1 MDELSMDNILT
12 GDEIDNLFMDDITQG
27 NPPEKKDED
36 TPEKKDE
43 KDTTTEVNPDDL
55 FGEPESVGSGD
66 NNEGQGD
73 TDSKKDGTSPKF
85 FSSIAKA
92 FAEEGIFPDL
102 DDDAIEKVNSPEDFR
117 ELIEQRIKSELDERQ
132 KRIDEALN
140 YGVEPS
146 VIKQYENTLAY
157 LDSIDARKIS
167 DEGEQGETLRRNLI
181 MQDLMN
187 RGYSRERAAKAAEKS
202 FRNGDDI
209 EDAKEALAGNREY
222 FKGQYDKL
230 VKDAEQEQD
239 AQAKAQKE
247 QAEQLK
253 ESILSDKKFF
263 GELEVD
269 KATRKKIFENIAKP
283 TYRDEET
290 GTYLTPIQKYE
301 LENKTEFMKYL
312 GLIFTLTDGFK
323 NLDTLV
329 KGKVR
334 KEVKKGF
341 RELENTLNNTTR
353 NSDGSLRFVSGVDPE
368 SFIGKGWNLDI

>member
-12 GDEIDNLFMDDITQG
+12 GDEIDNLFLDDVSQG
-27 NPPEKKDED
+27 NPPEKKDDE
-36 TPEKKDE
+36 TPDKDE
-43 KDTTTEVNPDDL
+43 KDITTEVNPDEL

-66 NNEGQGD
+66 NNEGTED

-102 DDDAIEKVNSPEDFR
+102 DDDAIERVNSPEDFR

-146 VIKQYENTLAY
+146 VIKQYENTITY

-222 FKGQYDKL
+222 FKSQYDKL
-230 VKDAEQEQD
+230 VKDAKQEQD

-253 ESILSDKKFF
+253 NSILSDKKFF

>member
-1 MDELSMDNILT
+1 
-12 GDEIDNLFMDDITQG
+12 
-27 NPPEKKDED
+27 
-36 TPEKKDE
+36 
-43 KDTTTEVNPDDL
+43 
-55 FGEPESVGSGD
+55 
-66 NNEGQGD
+66 
-73 TDSKKDGTSPKF
+73 
-85 FSSIAKA
+85 
-92 FAEEGIFPDL
+92 
-102 DDDAIEKVNSPEDFR
+102 
-117 ELIEQRIKSELDERQ
+117 
-132 KRIDEALN
+132 
-140 YGVEPS
+140 
-146 VIKQYENTLAY
+146 
-157 LDSIDARKIS
+157 
-167 DEGEQGETLRRNLI
+167 

-187 RGYSRERAAKAAEKS
+187 RGYSRERAVKAAEKS

-222 FKGQYDKL
+222 FKSQYDKL
-230 VKDAEQEQD
+230 VKDAKQEQD

-253 ESILSDKKFF
+253 NSILSDKKFF

>member
-12 GDEIDNLFMDDITQG
+12 GDEIDNLFLDDVSQG
-27 NPPEKKDED
+27 NPPEKKDDE
-36 TPEKKDE
+36 TPDKDE
-43 KDTTTEVNPDDL
+43 KDITTEVNPNEL

-66 NNEGQGD
+66 NNEGTED

-102 DDDAIEKVNSPEDFR
+102 DDDAIERVNSPEDFR

-132 KRIDEALN
+132 KRIDQALN

-146 VIKQYENTLAY
+146 IIKQYENTIAY

-187 RGYSRERAAKAAEKS
+187 RGYSRERATKAAEKS

-209 EDAKEALAGNREY
+209 EDAKEALTSNREY

-230 VKDAEQEQD
+230 VKEAKQEQD

-253 ESILSDKKFF
+253 NSILSDKKFF

-269 KATRKKIFENIAKP
+269 NATRKKIFENIAKP

>member
-12 GDEIDNLFMDDITQG
+12 GDEIDNLFLDDVSQG
-27 NPPEKKDED
+27 NPPEKKDDE
-36 TPEKKDE
+36 TPDKDE
-43 KDTTTEVNPDDL
+43 KDITTEVNPDEL

-66 NNEGQGD
+66 NNEGTED
-73 TDSKKDGTSPKF
+73 TNSKKDGTSPKF

-102 DDDAIEKVNSPEDFR
+102 DDDAIERVNSPEDFR

-146 VIKQYENTLAY
+146 VIKQYENTIAY

-187 RGYSRERAAKAAEKS
+187 RGYSRERAVKAAEKS

-230 VKDAEQEQD
+230 VKDAKQEQD

-253 ESILSDKKFF
+253 NSILSDKKFF

>member
-12 GDEIDNLFMDDITQG
+12 GDEIDNLFLDEISQG
-27 NPPEKKDED
+27 TPPEKKDDD
-36 TPEKKDE
+36 TPDKDE
-43 KDTTTEVNPDDL
+43 KDITTEVNPDEL

-66 NNEGQGD
+66 NNEGTED
-73 TDSKKDGTSPKF
+73 TDSKKDSTSPKF

-102 DDDAIEKVNSPEDFR
+102 DDDAIERVNSPEDFR

-146 VIKQYENTLAY
+146 VIKQYENTIAY

-187 RGYSRERAAKAAEKS
+187 RGYSRERAVKAAEKS

-230 VKDAEQEQD
+230 VKDAKQEQD

-253 ESILSDKKFF
+253 NSILSDKKFF

>member
-12 GDEIDNLFMDDITQG
+12 GDEIDNLFFDDALQG
-27 NPPEKKDED
+27 NPPEKKDDE
-36 TPEKKDE
+36 TPDKDE
-43 KDTTTEVNPDDL
+43 KDITTEVNPDEL

-66 NNEGQGD
+66 NNEGTED
-73 TDSKKDGTSPKF
+73 TDSKKDSTSPKF

-102 DDDAIEKVNSPEDFR
+102 DDDAIERVNSPEDFR

-146 VIKQYENTLAY
+146 VVKQYENTIAY

-187 RGYSRERAAKAAEKS
+187 RGYSRERAVKAAEKS

-230 VKDAEQEQD
+230 VKDAKQEQD

-253 ESILSDKKFF
+253 NSILSDKKFF

>member
-12 GDEIDNLFMDDITQG
+12 GDEIDNLFLDDALQG
-27 NPPEKKDED
+27 NPPEKKDDE
-36 TPEKKDE
+36 TPDKDE
-43 KDTTTEVNPDDL
+43 KDITTEVNPDEL

-66 NNEGQGD
+66 NNEGIED
-73 TDSKKDGTSPKF
+73 TDPKKDGTSPKF

-102 DDDAIEKVNSPEDFR
+102 DDDAIERVNSPEDFR

-146 VIKQYENTLAY
+146 VIKQYENTIAY

-187 RGYSRERAAKAAEKS
+187 RGYSQERAAKAAEKS

-230 VKDAEQEQD
+230 VKDAKQEQD

-253 ESILSDKKFF
+253 NSILSDKKFF

>member
-12 GDEIDNLFMDDITQG
+12 GDEIDNLFLDDALQG
-27 NPPEKKDED
+27 NPPEKKDDE
-36 TPEKKDE
+36 TPDKDE
-43 KDTTTEVNPDDL
+43 KDITTEVNPDEL

-66 NNEGQGD
+66 NNEGIEDAG
-73 TDSKKDGTSPKF
+73 SKKDGTSPKF

-102 DDDAIEKVNSPEDFR
+102 DDDAIERVNSPEDFR

-146 VIKQYENTLAY
+146 VIKQYENTIAY

-230 VKDAEQEQD
+230 VKDAKQEQD

-253 ESILSDKKFF
+253 NSILSDKKFF

>member
-12 GDEIDNLFMDDITQG
+12 GDEIDNLFLDDVSQG
-27 NPPEKKDED
+27 NPPEKKDDE
-36 TPEKKDE
+36 TPDKDE
-43 KDTTTEVNPDDL
+43 KDITTEVNPDEL

-66 NNEGQGD
+66 NNEGTED

-102 DDDAIEKVNSPEDFR
+102 DDDAIERVNSPEDFR

-140 YGVEPS
+140 YGVQPS
-146 VIKQYENTLAY
+146 VIKQYENTIAY
-157 LDSIDARKIS
+157 LDSIDAKKIS

-187 RGYSRERAAKAAEKS
+187 RGYSRERAVKAAEKS

-230 VKDAEQEQD
+230 VKDAKQEQD

-253 ESILSDKKFF
+253 NSILSDKKFF

>member
-12 GDEIDNLFMDDITQG
+12 GDEIDNLFLDDALQG
-27 NPPEKKDED
+27 NPPEKKDDE
-36 TPEKKDE
+36 TPDKDE
-43 KDTTTEVNPDDL
+43 KDITTEVNPDEL

-66 NNEGQGD
+66 NNEGIED
-73 TDSKKDGTSPKF
+73 TDPKKDGTSPKF

-102 DDDAIEKVNSPEDFR
+102 DDDAIERVNSPEDFR

-146 VIKQYENTLAY
+146 VIKQYENTIAY

-187 RGYSRERAAKAAEKS
+187 RGYSRERAVKAAEKS

-209 EDAKEALAGNREY
+209 EDAKEALTGNREY

-230 VKDAEQEQD
+230 VKDAKQEQD

-253 ESILSDKKFF
+253 NSILSDKKFF

>member
-12 GDEIDNLFMDDITQG
+12 GDEIDNLFLDDVSQG
-27 NPPEKKDED
+27 NPPEKKDDE
-36 TPEKKDE
+36 TPDKDE
-43 KDTTTEVNPDDL
+43 KDITTEVNPDEL

-66 NNEGQGD
+66 NNEGTED

-102 DDDAIEKVNSPEDFR
+102 DDDAIERVNSPEDFR

-146 VIKQYENTLAY
+146 VIKQYENTIAY

-187 RGYSRERAAKAAEKS
+187 RGYSQERAAKAAEKS

-230 VKDAEQEQD
+230 VKDAKQEQD

-253 ESILSDKKFF
+253 NSILSDKKFF

-283 TYRDEET
+283 TYKDEET
-290 GTYLTPIQKYE
+290 GMYLTPIQKYE

>member
-12 GDEIDNLFMDDITQG
+12 GDEIDNLFLDDALQG
-27 NPPEKKDED
+27 NPPEKKDDE
-36 TPEKKDE
+36 TPDKDE
-43 KDTTTEVNPDDL
+43 KDITTEVNPDEL

-66 NNEGQGD
+66 NNEGTED

-102 DDDAIEKVNSPEDFR
+102 DDDAIERVNSPEDFR

-146 VIKQYENTLAY
+146 VIKQYENTIAY

-187 RGYSRERAAKAAEKS
+187 RGYSRERAVKAAEKS

-222 FKGQYDKL
+222 FKSQYDKL
-230 VKDAEQEQD
+230 VKDAKQEQD

-253 ESILSDKKFF
+253 NSILSDKKFF

>member
-12 GDEIDNLFMDDITQG
+12 GDEIDNLFLDDALQG
-27 NPPEKKDED
+27 NPPEKKDDE
-36 TPEKKDE
+36 TPDKDE
-43 KDTTTEVNPDDL
+43 KDITTEVNPDEL

-66 NNEGQGD
+66 NNEGTED
-73 TDSKKDGTSPKF
+73 TNSKKDGTSPKF

-102 DDDAIEKVNSPEDFR
+102 DDDAIERVNSPEDFR

-146 VIKQYENTLAY
+146 VIKQYENTIAY

-187 RGYSRERAAKAAEKS
+187 RGYSRERAVKAAEKS

-230 VKDAEQEQD
+230 VKDAKQEQD

-253 ESILSDKKFF
+253 NSILSDKKFF

-269 KATRKKIFENIAKP
+269 KATRKRIFENIAKP

>member
-1 MDELSMDNILT
+1 
-12 GDEIDNLFMDDITQG
+12 
-27 NPPEKKDED
+27 
-36 TPEKKDE
+36 
-43 KDTTTEVNPDDL
+43 
-55 FGEPESVGSGD
+55 
-66 NNEGQGD
+66 
-73 TDSKKDGTSPKF
+73 
-85 FSSIAKA
+85 
-92 FAEEGIFPDL
+92 
-102 DDDAIEKVNSPEDFR
+102 
-117 ELIEQRIKSELDERQ
+117 
-132 KRIDEALN
+132 
-140 YGVEPS
+140 
-146 VIKQYENTLAY
+146 
-157 LDSIDARKIS
+157 
-167 DEGEQGETLRRNLI
+167 

-187 RGYSRERAAKAAEKS
+187 RGYSRERATKAAEKS

-230 VKDAEQEQD
+230 VKEAEQEQD

-253 ESILSDKKFF
+253 NSILSDKKFF

-269 KATRKKIFENIAKP
+269 KATRKKVFENIAKP

>member
-12 GDEIDNLFMDDITQG
+12 GDEIDNLFLDDVSQG
-27 NPPEKKDED
+27 NPPEKKDDE
-36 TPEKKDE
+36 TPDKDE
-43 KDTTTEVNPDDL
+43 KDITTEVNPDEL

-66 NNEGQGD
+66 NNEGTED

-102 DDDAIEKVNSPEDFR
+102 DDDAIERVNSPEDFR

-132 KRIDEALN
+132 KRIDQALN

-146 VIKQYENTLAY
+146 VIKQYENTIAY

-187 RGYSRERAAKAAEKS
+187 RGYSRERATKAAEKS

-230 VKDAEQEQD
+230 VKEAKQEQD

-253 ESILSDKKFF
+253 DSILSDKKFF

>member
-12 GDEIDNLFMDDITQG
+12 GDEIDNLFLDDALQG
-27 NPPEKKDED
+27 NPPEKKDDE
-36 TPEKKDE
+36 TPDKDE
-43 KDTTTEVNPDDL
+43 KDITTEVNPDEL

-66 NNEGQGD
+66 NNEGTED
-73 TDSKKDGTSPKF
+73 TNSKKDGTSPKF

-146 VIKQYENTLAY
+146 VIKQYENTIAY

-187 RGYSRERAAKAAEKS
+187 RGYSRERAVKAAEKS

-230 VKDAEQEQD
+230 VKDAKQEQD

-253 ESILSDKKFF
+253 NSILSDKKFF

>member
-12 GDEIDNLFMDDITQG
+12 GDEIDNLFLDDDSQG
-27 NPPEKKDED
+27 NPPEKKDDE
-36 TPEKKDE
+36 TPDKDE
-43 KDTTTEVNPDDL
+43 KDITTEVNPDEL

-66 NNEGQGD
+66 NNEGIED
-73 TDSKKDGTSPKF
+73 TDPKKDGTSPKF

-102 DDDAIEKVNSPEDFR
+102 DDDAIERVNSPEDFR

-146 VIKQYENTLAY
+146 VIKQYENTIAY

-187 RGYSRERAAKAAEKS
+187 RGYSQERAAKAAEKS

-230 VKDAEQEQD
+230 VKDAKQEQD

-253 ESILSDKKFF
+253 NSILSDKKFF

>member
-12 GDEIDNLFMDDITQG
+12 GDEIDNLFLDDALQG
-27 NPPEKKDED
+27 NPPEKKDDE
-36 TPEKKDE
+36 TPDKDE
-43 KDTTTEVNPDDL
+43 KDITTEVNPDEL

-66 NNEGQGD
+66 NNEGIED
-73 TDSKKDGTSPKF
+73 TDPKKDGTSPKF

-102 DDDAIEKVNSPEDFR
+102 DDDAIERVNSPEDFR

-140 YGVEPS
+140 YGIEPS
-146 VIKQYENTLAY
+146 VIKQYENTIAY

-187 RGYSRERAAKAAEKS
+187 RGYSQERAAKAAEKS

-230 VKDAEQEQD
+230 VKDAKQEQD

-253 ESILSDKKFF
+253 NSILSDKKFF

>member
-12 GDEIDNLFMDDITQG
+12 GDEIDNLFLDDALQG
-27 NPPEKKDED
+27 NPPEKKDDE
-36 TPEKKDE
+36 TPDKDE
-43 KDTTTEVNPDDL
+43 KDITTEVNPDEL

-66 NNEGQGD
+66 NNEGIED
-73 TDSKKDGTSPKF
+73 TDPKKDGTSPKF

-102 DDDAIEKVNSPEDFR
+102 DDDAIERVNSPEDFR
-117 ELIEQRIKSELDERQ
+117 ELIEQRIKSELDQRQ

-146 VIKQYENTLAY
+146 VIKQYENTIAY

-187 RGYSRERAAKAAEKS
+187 RGYSQERAAKAAEKS

-230 VKDAEQEQD
+230 VKDAKQEQD

-253 ESILSDKKFF
+253 NSILSDKKFF

>member
-12 GDEIDNLFMDDITQG
+12 GDEIDNLFLDDALQG
-27 NPPEKKDED
+27 NPPEKKDDE
-36 TPEKKDE
+36 TPDKDE
-43 KDTTTEVNPDDL
+43 KDITTEVNPDEL

-66 NNEGQGD
+66 NNEGTED
-73 TDSKKDGTSPKF
+73 TDSKKDSTSPKF

-146 VIKQYENTLAY
+146 VIKQYENTIAY

-187 RGYSRERAAKAAEKS
+187 RGYSQERAAKAAEKS

-230 VKDAEQEQD
+230 VKDAKQEQD

-253 ESILSDKKFF
+253 NSILSDKKFF

-283 TYRDEET
+283 TYKDEET

>member
-12 GDEIDNLFMDDITQG
+12 GDEIDNLFLDDVSQG
-27 NPPEKKDED
+27 NPPEKKDDE
-36 TPEKKDE
+36 TPDKDE
-43 KDTTTEVNPDDL
+43 KDITTEVNPDEL

-66 NNEGQGD
+66 NNEGIED
-73 TDSKKDGTSPKF
+73 TDPKKDGTSPKF

-102 DDDAIEKVNSPEDFR
+102 DDDAIERVNSPEDFR

-146 VIKQYENTLAY
+146 VIKQYENTIAY

-187 RGYSRERAAKAAEKS
+187 RGYSRERAVKAAEKS

-230 VKDAEQEQD
+230 VKDAKQEQD

-253 ESILSDKKFF
+253 NSILSDKKFF

-269 KATRKKIFENIAKP
+269 KATRKRIFENIAKP
-283 TYRDEET
+283 TYKDEET
-290 GTYLTPIQKYE
+290 GMYLTPIQKYE

>member
-12 GDEIDNLFMDDITQG
+12 GDEIDNLFLDDALQG
-27 NPPEKKDED
+27 NPPEKKDDE
-36 TPEKKDE
+36 TPDKDE
-43 KDTTTEVNPDDL
+43 KDITTEVNPDEL

-66 NNEGQGD
+66 NNEGIED
-73 TDSKKDGTSPKF
+73 TDPKKDGTSPKF

-102 DDDAIEKVNSPEDFR
+102 DDDAIERVNSPEDFR

-146 VIKQYENTLAY
+146 VIKQYENTIAY

-230 VKDAEQEQD
+230 VKDAKQEQD

-253 ESILSDKKFF
+253 NSILSDKKFF

-283 TYRDEET
+283 TYKDEET
-290 GTYLTPIQKYE
+290 GMYLTPIQKYE

>member
-12 GDEIDNLFMDDITQG
+12 GDEIDNLFLDDALQG
-27 NPPEKKDED
+27 NPPEKKDDEIPD
-36 TPEKKDE
+36 KDE
-43 KDTTTEVNPDDL
+43 KDITTEVNPDEL

-66 NNEGQGD
+66 NNEGIED
-73 TDSKKDGTSPKF
+73 TDPKKDGTSPKF

-102 DDDAIEKVNSPEDFR
+102 DDDAIERVNSPEDFR

-146 VIKQYENTLAY
+146 VIKQYENTIAY

-187 RGYSRERAAKAAEKS
+187 RGYSQERAAKAAEKS

-230 VKDAEQEQD
+230 VKDAKQEQD

-253 ESILSDKKFF
+253 NSILSDKKFF

>member
-12 GDEIDNLFMDDITQG
+12 GDEIDNLFLDDALQG
-27 NPPEKKDED
+27 NPPEKKDDE
-36 TPEKKDE
+36 TPDKDE
-43 KDTTTEVNPDDL
+43 KDITTEVNPDEL

-66 NNEGQGD
+66 NNEGTED
-73 TDSKKDGTSPKF
+73 TNSKKDGTSPKF

-102 DDDAIEKVNSPEDFR
+102 DDDAIERVNSPEDFR

-146 VIKQYENTLAY
+146 VIKQYENTIAY

-187 RGYSRERAAKAAEKS
+187 RGYSRERAVKAAEKS

-230 VKDAEQEQD
+230 VKDAKQEQD

-253 ESILSDKKFF
+253 NSILSDKKFF

-283 TYRDEET
+283 TYKDEET
-290 GTYLTPIQKYE
+290 GMYLTPIQKYE

>member
-12 GDEIDNLFMDDITQG
+12 GDEIDNLFLDDVSQG
-27 NPPEKKDED
+27 NPPEKKDD
-36 TPEKKDE
+36 KTPDKDE
-43 KDTTTEVNPDDL
+43 KDITTEVNPDEL

-66 NNEGQGD
+66 NNEGTED
-73 TDSKKDGTSPKF
+73 TNSKKDGTSPKF

-102 DDDAIEKVNSPEDFR
+102 DDDAIERVNSPEDFR

-140 YGVEPS
+140 YGVQPS
-146 VIKQYENTLAY
+146 VIKQYENTIAY

-187 RGYSRERAAKAAEKS
+187 RGYSRERAVKAAEKS

-230 VKDAEQEQD
+230 VKDAKQEQD

-253 ESILSDKKFF
+253 NSILSDKKFF

>member
-12 GDEIDNLFMDDITQG
+12 GDEIDNLFLDDVSQG
-27 NPPEKKDED
+27 NPPEKKDDE
-36 TPEKKDE
+36 TPDKDE
-43 KDTTTEVNPDDL
+43 KDITTEVNPDEL

-66 NNEGQGD
+66 NNEGTED

-102 DDDAIEKVNSPEDFR
+102 DDDAIERVNSPEDFR

-146 VIKQYENTLAY
+146 VIKQYENTIAY

-187 RGYSRERAAKAAEKS
+187 RGYSQERAAKAAEKS

-230 VKDAEQEQD
+230 VKDAKQEQD

-253 ESILSDKKFF
+253 NSILSDKKFF

>member
-12 GDEIDNLFMDDITQG
+12 GDEIDNLFLDDVSQG
-27 NPPEKKDED
+27 NPPEKKDDE
-36 TPEKKDE
+36 TPDKDE
-43 KDTTTEVNPDDL
+43 KDITTEVNPDEL

-66 NNEGQGD
+66 NNEGTED

-102 DDDAIEKVNSPEDFR
+102 DDDAIERVNSPEDFR

-140 YGVEPS
+140 YGVQPS
-146 VIKQYENTLAY
+146 VIKQYENTIAY

-230 VKDAEQEQD
+230 VKDAKQEQD

-253 ESILSDKKFF
+253 NSILSDKKFF

-269 KATRKKIFENIAKP
+269 KATRKRIFENIAKP

>member
-12 GDEIDNLFMDDITQG
+12 GDEIDNLFLDDALQG
-27 NPPEKKDED
+27 NPPEKKDDE
-36 TPEKKDE
+36 TPDKDE
-43 KDTTTEVNPDDL
+43 KDITTEVNPDEL

-66 NNEGQGD
+66 NNEGTED
-73 TDSKKDGTSPKF
+73 TNSKKDGTSPKF

-146 VIKQYENTLAY
+146 VIKQYENTIAY

-187 RGYSRERAAKAAEKS
+187 RGYSQERAAKAAEKS

-230 VKDAEQEQD
+230 VKDAKQEQD

-253 ESILSDKKFF
+253 NSILSDKKFF

>member
-12 GDEIDNLFMDDITQG
+12 GDEIDNLFLDDALQG
-27 NPPEKKDED
+27 NPPEKKDDE
-36 TPEKKDE
+36 TPDKDE
-43 KDTTTEVNPDDL
+43 KDITTEVNSDEL

-66 NNEGQGD
+66 NNEGIEDAG
-73 TDSKKDGTSPKF
+73 SKKDGTSPKF

-102 DDDAIEKVNSPEDFR
+102 DDDAIERVNSPEDFR

-146 VIKQYENTLAY
+146 VIKQYENTIAY

-187 RGYSRERAAKAAEKS
+187 RGYSQERAAKAAEKS

-230 VKDAEQEQD
+230 VKDAKQEQD

-253 ESILSDKKFF
+253 NSILSDKKFF

>member
-12 GDEIDNLFMDDITQG
+12 GDEIDNLFLDDVSQG
-27 NPPEKKDED
+27 NPPEKKDDE
-36 TPEKKDE
+36 TPDKDE
-43 KDTTTEVNPDDL
+43 KDITTEVNPDEL

-66 NNEGQGD
+66 NNEGTED

-140 YGVEPS
+140 YGVQPS
-146 VIKQYENTLAY
+146 VIKQYENTIAY

-187 RGYSRERAAKAAEKS
+187 RGYSRERAVKAAEKS

-230 VKDAEQEQD
+230 VKDAKQEQD

-253 ESILSDKKFF
+253 NSILSDKKFF

>member
-12 GDEIDNLFMDDITQG
+12 GDEIDNLFLDDTLQG
-27 NPPEKKDED
+27 NPPEKKDDE
-36 TPEKKDE
+36 TPDKDE
-43 KDTTTEVNPDDL
+43 KDITTEVNPDEL

-66 NNEGQGD
+66 NNEGTED

-102 DDDAIEKVNSPEDFR
+102 DDDAIERVNSPEDFR

-146 VIKQYENTLAY
+146 VIKQYENTIAY

-187 RGYSRERAAKAAEKS
+187 RGYSRERAVKAAEKS

-222 FKGQYDKL
+222 FKSQYDKL
-230 VKDAEQEQD
+230 VKDAKQEQD

-253 ESILSDKKFF
+253 NSILSDKKFF

>member
-12 GDEIDNLFMDDITQG
+12 GDEIDNLFLDDASQG
-27 NPPEKKDED
+27 NPPEKKDDE
-36 TPEKKDE
+36 TPDKDE
-43 KDTTTEVNPDDL
+43 KDITTEVNPDEL

-66 NNEGQGD
+66 NNEGIEDAG
-73 TDSKKDGTSPKF
+73 SKKDGTSPKF

-102 DDDAIEKVNSPEDFR
+102 DDDAIERVNSPEDFR

-146 VIKQYENTLAY
+146 VIKQYENTIAY

-187 RGYSRERAAKAAEKS
+187 RGYSQERAAKAAEKS

-230 VKDAEQEQD
+230 VKDAKQEQD

-253 ESILSDKKFF
+253 NSILSDKKFF

>member
-12 GDEIDNLFMDDITQG
+12 GDEIDNLFLDDVSQG
-27 NPPEKKDED
+27 NPPEKKDDE
-36 TPEKKDE
+36 TPDKDE
-43 KDTTTEVNPDDL
+43 KDITTEVNPDEL

-66 NNEGQGD
+66 NNEGTED
-73 TDSKKDGTSPKF
+73 TNSKKDGTSPKF

-102 DDDAIEKVNSPEDFR
+102 DDDAIERVNSPEDFR

-146 VIKQYENTLAY
+146 VIKQYENTIAY

-187 RGYSRERAAKAAEKS
+187 RGYSRERAVKAAEKS

-230 VKDAEQEQD
+230 VKDAKQEQD

-253 ESILSDKKFF
+253 NSILSDKKFF

-269 KATRKKIFENIAKP
+269 KATRKRIFENIAKP

>member
-12 GDEIDNLFMDDITQG
+12 GDEIDNLFLDDISQG
-27 NPPEKKDED
+27 NPPEKKDDE
-36 TPEKKDE
+36 TPDKDE
-43 KDTTTEVNPDDL
+43 KDITTEVNPDEL

-66 NNEGQGD
+66 NNEGTED
-73 TDSKKDGTSPKF
+73 TNSKKDGTSPKF

-102 DDDAIEKVNSPEDFR
+102 DDDAIERVNSPEDFR

-146 VIKQYENTLAY
+146 VIKQYENTIAY

-187 RGYSRERAAKAAEKS
+187 RGYSRERAVKAAEKS

-230 VKDAEQEQD
+230 VKDAKQEQD

-253 ESILSDKKFF
+253 NSILSDKKFF

>member
-12 GDEIDNLFMDDITQG
+12 GDEIDNLFLDDVSQG
-27 NPPEKKDED
+27 NPPEKKDDE
-36 TPEKKDE
+36 TPDKDE
-43 KDTTTEVNPDDL
+43 KDITTEVNPDEL

-66 NNEGQGD
+66 NNEGTED

-102 DDDAIEKVNSPEDFR
+102 DDDAIERVNSPEDFR

-140 YGVEPS
+140 YGVQPS
-146 VIKQYENTLAY
+146 VIKQYENTIAY

-187 RGYSRERAAKAAEKS
+187 RGYSQERAAKAAEKS

-209 EDAKEALAGNREY
+209 EDAKEAPAGNREY

-230 VKDAEQEQD
+230 VKDAKQEQD

-253 ESILSDKKFF
+253 NSILSDKKFF

>member
-12 GDEIDNLFMDDITQG
+12 GDEIDNLFLDDALQG
-27 NPPEKKDED
+27 NPPEKKDDE
-36 TPEKKDE
+36 TPDKDE
-43 KDTTTEVNPDDL
+43 KDITTEVNPDEL

-66 NNEGQGD
+66 NNEGIED
-73 TDSKKDGTSPKF
+73 TDPKKDGTSPKF

-102 DDDAIEKVNSPEDFR
+102 DDDAIERVNSPEDFR

-146 VIKQYENTLAY
+146 VIKQYENTIAY

-167 DEGEQGETLRRNLI
+167 DEGEQGEALRRNLI

-187 RGYSRERAAKAAEKS
+187 RGYSQERAAKAAEKS

-230 VKDAEQEQD
+230 VKDAKQEQD

-253 ESILSDKKFF
+253 NSILSDKKFF

>member
-12 GDEIDNLFMDDITQG
+12 GDEIDNLFLDDVSQG
-27 NPPEKKDED
+27 NPPEKKDDE
-36 TPEKKDE
+36 TPDKDE
-43 KDTTTEVNPDDL
+43 KDITTEVNPDEL

-66 NNEGQGD
+66 NNEGTED

-146 VIKQYENTLAY
+146 VIKQYENTIAY

-222 FKGQYDKL
+222 FKSQYDKL
-230 VKDAEQEQD
+230 VKDAKQEQD

-253 ESILSDKKFF
+253 NSILSDKKFF

>member
-12 GDEIDNLFMDDITQG
+12 GDEIDNLFLDDALQG
-27 NPPEKKDED
+27 NPPEKKDDE
-36 TPEKKDE
+36 TPDKDE
-43 KDTTTEVNPDDL
+43 KDITTEVNPDEL

-66 NNEGQGD
+66 NNEGTED
-73 TDSKKDGTSPKF
+73 TNSKKDGTSPKF

-102 DDDAIEKVNSPEDFR
+102 DDDAIERVNSPEDFR

-146 VIKQYENTLAY
+146 VIKQYENTIAS
-157 LDSIDARKIS
+157 LDSIDAKKIS

-230 VKDAEQEQD
+230 VKDAKQEQD

-253 ESILSDKKFF
+253 NSILSDKKFF